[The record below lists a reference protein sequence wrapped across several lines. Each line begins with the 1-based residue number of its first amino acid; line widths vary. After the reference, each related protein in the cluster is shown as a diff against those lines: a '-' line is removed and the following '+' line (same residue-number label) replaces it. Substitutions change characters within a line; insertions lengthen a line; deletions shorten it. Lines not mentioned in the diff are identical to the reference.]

1 MYEQDRRDTDMG
13 RASQDN
19 AVVAPVRRYETTGR
33 RAAPD
38 DEPET
43 VTPVAPVPRARRRRY
58 AEEPEPVAAAEAAV
72 DAQLNRIADFFRGA
86 DQERKT
92 TDSLALW
99 DTAATQEIRPPAYQP
114 PEITT
119 GETVDREDEAV
130 LVAVR
135 ELAGV
140 NDAELYTDPTGTRRL
155 RLDLDSAAD
164 PDIVSASAAR
174 LLADRLGVRAQPRTT
189 QSFSFPR
196 PPAGLT
202 SRAVVEQVA
211 VATAGFE
218 TAVEVA
224 LNVDGQRAI
233 GRAAGPAVDWHVLRT
248 AADATVDAVAGL
260 IGERG
265 RAVVEHAS
273 VVPAGALRVAVVV
286 VLLLTEAGA
295 EQLAGAAPVA
305 GDSRQAMVHATM
317 SALNRRL
324 EVLLP

>member
-1 MYEQDRRDTDMG
+1 M
-13 RASQDN
+13 
-19 AVVAPVRRYETTGR
+19 APVRRYETSR
-33 RAAPD
+33 RASEN
-38 DEPET
+38 DEPETT
-43 VTPVAPVPRARRRRY
+43 VTPVAPVPRARRHRY
-58 AEEPEPVAAAEAAV
+58 ADEPEPAAPVAEAAV
-72 DAQLNRIADFFRGA
+72 DAQLNRIAAFFRGA
-86 DQERKT
+86 DQERKAT
-92 TDSLALW
+92 AGDGLALW
-99 DTAATQEIRPPAYQP
+99 DSAATQEIRPPAYQP
-114 PEITT
+114 EVVTT
-119 GETVDREDEAV
+119 GEATPTEDDAV

-135 ELAGV
+135 ELPGV
-140 NDAELYTDPTGTRRL
+140 NDAELYTDATGTRRL

-164 PDIVSASAAR
+164 PDVVSAAAAR

-196 PPAGLT
+196 PPVGLT
-202 SRAVVEQVA
+202 SRAVVEQVS

-224 LNVDGQRAI
+224 LNVDGQVAI